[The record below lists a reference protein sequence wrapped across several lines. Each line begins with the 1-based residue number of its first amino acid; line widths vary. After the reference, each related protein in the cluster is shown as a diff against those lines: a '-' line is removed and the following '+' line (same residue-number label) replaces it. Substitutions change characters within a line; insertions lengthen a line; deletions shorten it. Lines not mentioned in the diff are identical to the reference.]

1 MIAKIK
7 NWVKALFS
15 RSYDFYFVYGIVS
28 FVMVML
34 VALIIGLVG
43 RASRI
48 SDAKEAIEKCS
59 YSVSASFKEDIS
71 AKVENLNTLSRWFVQ
86 VGNPELSF
94 SLNRKQAD
102 VLLMENI
109 SAESDMK
116 SLYMVWEPNMFD
128 GKDSLYSSAEY
139 HDSTGRYIPAF
150 LKKAD
155 GLVEHDCILNYNDN
169 ADVNSYYYYKT
180 KKNVFIQEPRIQR
193 ESARNILI
201 MPVIYPLH
209 FGTRLLGVIG
219 ADYEI
224 NNLNQKL
231 NFSEKPEGCQLVIFS
246 SSGKVTVSPD
256 KSLLIGRGVEAVFDD
271 NHDFFYVKFRRGED
285 FEVENGNDYIMSRVC
300 NLPDVDSHFSICMIC
315 DMDVIT
321 SKGNTLLMWTLCIGF
336 LVFVL
341 LMLLIYLFR
350 WYYTVQINVL
360 SRKGEDIANVDK
372 EYVRDNRI
380 YVPEFRTL
388 DDTLFKYH
396 KTFVKIRDLNRE
408 IELYRYNEE
417 LDTLDS
423 DNQFQKSYNSMLE
436 TLRKIADSES
446 DRKSKEESENWIAQG
461 VAAINE
467 SMRIGS
473 NKVDVL
479 AQNILM
485 TLVRYTEAVFGGL
498 YVHSKEDDG
507 EYLTLNAAVALNQ
520 KKAVRIKIQKG
531 VGLVGTCALEK
542 QPIYLEKLPDDYV
555 KVFSGLGKSKPR
567 MLAVL
572 PMLYDGELVAI
583 VEIAFISKLK
593 PHEMEFLQV
602 ISSTIASSLV
612 TARINEQTEQLM
624 QQFRTQADTLA
635 HNEKQMSENISKL
648 KEEQQK
654 SMDREVEMKGLI
666 EAINNSILSLEF
678 SPSGVVLSANERFL
692 KTMHYDM
699 AEVQGVNISD
709 LNRNAAKEH
718 TEMLAQVLQ
727 GKYYEKEVMRCT
739 KTREERWFLASYTP
753 YYDLEGNIAKIRV
766 FATDITANKQQQ
778 AKLDEQN
785 KVNEKLIHKLR
796 MELAAARS
804 ELRASSDN

>member
-1 MIAKIK
+1 MIEKIK
-7 NWVKALFS
+7 NNIKALFK
-15 RSYDFYFVYGIVS
+15 RSYDFYLVYGIVS

-34 VALIIGLVG
+34 VALVIGLVG
-43 RASRI
+43 RS
-48 SDAKEAIEKCS
+48 AKIDEAKAAVEKCS
-59 YSVSASFKEDIS
+59 YNVATLLQDDIA

-86 VGNPELSF
+86 IGNPELNF
-94 SLNRKQAD
+94 SLDRSQAD
-102 VLLMENI
+102 VLLLENI
-109 SAESDMK
+109 SSEADMK

-128 GKDSLYSSAEY
+128 GKDSLYASMEF
-139 HDSTGRYIPAF
+139 HDSTGRYIPEF
-150 LKKAD
+150 VKKAD

-201 MPVIYPLH
+201 MPIIYPLH

-231 NFSEKPEGCQLVIFS
+231 NISDKPEGCQLVVFS
-246 SSGKVTVSPD
+246 AAGRVTVSPD
-256 KSLLIGRGVEAVFDD
+256 KSLLIGRGVEAVFED
-271 NHDFFYVKFRRGED
+271 NEDLFYIKFRRGEE
-285 FEVENGNDYIMSRVC
+285 FEIESGNDYIMSRVC
-300 NLPDVDSHFSICMIC
+300 SIDDVDSHFSICMIC
-315 DMDVIT
+315 DNSVIT
-321 SKGNTLLMWTLCIGF
+321 SSGNTFLLWTLGIG
-336 LVFVL
+336 LLIFVL

-350 WYYTVQINVL
+350 WYYTAQVNVL
-360 SRKGEDIANVDK
+360 SQKGEDIANVDK
-372 EYVRDNRI
+372 EYARDNRI
-380 YVPEFRTL
+380 YVPEFRSL
-388 DDTLFKYH
+388 DDTLYKYH

-417 LDTLDS
+417 LNTLDKE
-423 DNQFQKSYNSMLE
+423 NQFQKSYNSMLE

-479 AQNILM
+479 SQNILM
-485 TLVRYTEAVFGGL
+485 TLVRYTQAVFGGL

-542 QPIYLEKLPDDYV
+542 QPIYLDKLPDDYV

-567 MLAVL
+567 VLAVL

-583 VEIAFISKLK
+583 VEIAFISQLK
-593 PHEMEFLQV
+593 PHEKEFLQV

-624 QQFRTQADTLA
+624 QQFRSQADTLA
-635 HNEKQMSENISKL
+635 QNEKQMSENINKL
-648 KEEQQK
+648 KVEQQK

-678 SPSGVVLSANERFL
+678 SPSGVVMAANDRFL

-709 LNRNAAKEH
+709 LNRAAAKEH
-718 TEMLAQVLQ
+718 AEMLSQVLQ

-739 KTREERWFLASYTP
+739 KTKEERWFLASYTP
-753 YYDLEGNIAKIRV
+753 YYDLDGKIVKIRA

-778 AKLDEQN
+778 AKLDTQC
-785 KVNEKLIHKLR
+785 KDNEKLIHKLR

-804 ELRASSDN
+804 ELNENFN